1 MARERLSTLL
11 ILELTDHG
19 WSQTLREH
27 DRKLIHQDIPPLTL
41 RPFLTS
47 GDKEVRKQIIAFV
60 RQISEKCRQSYERLK
75 QGLPVIWPEGV
86 FIPWLP
92 PKEFSSFALV

>member
-27 DRKLIHQDIPPLTL
+27 DRKLIHQDRNVFRISRPNRSFNEHTL
-41 RPFLTS
+41 MR
-47 GDKEVRKQIIAFV
+47 
-60 RQISEKCRQSYERLK
+60 
-75 QGLPVIWPEGV
+75 
-86 FIPWLP
+86 
-92 PKEFSSFALV
+92 